1 MKKTL
6 LAILAFAAINIIL
19 LYVHQYLFRTSVP
32 ALCLASI
39 IPHLVLL
46 IIFPYKKLKP

>member
-1 MKKTL
+1 MKKSL
-6 LAILAFAAINIIL
+6 LGVSAFILANIAL
-19 LYVHQYLFRTSVP
+19 LYVHQYLFRTKIP
-32 ALCLASI
+32 ALCLISI

>member
-1 MKKTL
+1 MKKSL
-6 LAILAFAAINIIL
+6 LGVLAFVIVNIAL
-19 LYVHQYLFRTSVP
+19 LYIHQYLFRTKMP

-46 IIFPYKKLKP
+46 IIFPYQKLKP